1 MYTFAHKHTDAKIT
15 ILTDDRYE
23 AMVSLVSTVQTPSH
37 WVMLEDGKINEQVLY
52 TEEEVKHLTIQAMS
66 DALAW
71 VRAYIKDSEQ
81 GLDHEEWWEKHKK
94 H

>member
-1 MYTFAHKHTDAKIT
+1 
-15 ILTDDRYE
+15 
-23 AMVSLVSTVQTPSH
+23 
-37 WVMLEDGKINEQVLY
+37 MLDKALQQPDGKISDKVLY
-52 TEEEVKHLTIQAMS
+52 TEEEVKELTIIAMS

-81 GLDHEEWWEKHKK
+81 GLDHEEWWGKHKK

>member
-1 MYTFAHKHTDAKIT
+1 
-15 ILTDDRYE
+15 
-23 AMVSLVSTVQTPSH
+23 
-37 WVMLEDGKINEQVLY
+37 MLDKALQQPDGKISDKVLY
-52 TEEEVKHLTIQAMS
+52 TDEEVKKLTIIAMS

-81 GLDHEEWWEKHKK
+81 VLDHEEWWEKHKK

>member
-1 MYTFAHKHTDAKIT
+1 
-15 ILTDDRYE
+15 
-23 AMVSLVSTVQTPSH
+23 
-37 WVMLEDGKINEQVLY
+37 MLDKALQQEDGKISDKVLY
-52 TEEEVKHLTIQAMS
+52 TEEEVKELTIIAMS

-71 VRAYIKDSEQ
+71 VRAYIKYGEQ